1 MTQVSPARLLLD
13 EMFSPVFA
21 AALRDPRH
29 DVTAIAEKPA
39 LCALTDEEVFALA
52 SAAGTVHGTGATSR
66 PRRQLMTFV
75 TLGHWRTSPQAG
87 DIAIW
92 LCALPGYDSDKRSG
106 VQACPRPPVLVARW
120 GRAVATDHSRREEP
134 WTSAPSA

>member
-1 MTQVSPARLLLD
+1 MAGAYIVDAVRT
-13 EMFSPVFA
+13 PVGRRGGGLA
-21 AALRDPRH
+21 AAHPADLGAHVIRELLTRTGLDPQAVD
-29 DVTAIAEKPA
+29 DV
-39 LCALTDEEVFALA
+39 VFGCVD
-52 SAAGTVHGTGATSR
+52 SIG
-66 PRRQLMTFV
+66 
-75 TLGHWRTSPQAG
+75 PQAG